1 MKLTFSFVSQ
11 PLTTTLKMKVRK
23 FIMKIICVANQKG
36 GVGKTTTVMNMA
48 AGLVKKGKSVLCID
62 FDPQGNLSDYL
73 GHEPD
78 GYADISD
85 IMLSAARYE
94 QYSFD
99 GVIRQNA
106 EGIYYIP
113 SSIAL
118 ASADMFL
125 AQTMCREQ
133 VLKGILQDSIF
144 TQYEYIFI
152 DCQPSL
158 GILLTNALAVSNE
171 VIIPVQ
177 AQKFSLDGVNYLMQ
191 AIRMVQS
198 ALNPQL
204 KIGGI
209 LLTMYD
215 GTNMAKAVRQALQE
229 NYGDLLFDA
238 QICRRVE
245 ATESTYAQQSLIS
258 QAHSKLG
265 KEYLQ
270 AVNELLQREEEN
282 NG

>member
-1 MKLTFSFVSQ
+1 
-11 PLTTTLKMKVRK
+11 
-23 FIMKIICVANQKG
+23 MKIICVANEKG

-48 AGLVKKGKSVLCID
+48 AGLVKKEKKVLCID

-73 GHEPD
+73 GHQPD
-78 GYADISD
+78 GIADISD
-85 IMLSAARYE
+85 IMLAASRME
-94 QYSFD
+94 QYSLD
-99 GVIRQNA
+99 GLIRCNS
-106 EGIYYIP
+106 EGIDYIP

-133 VLKGILQDSIF
+133 VLKGILQHPIF
-144 TQYEYIFI
+144 LDYEYIFI

-158 GILLTNALAVSNE
+158 GILLTNALAASQE

-177 AQKFSLDGVNYLMQ
+177 AQKFSLDGVNFLMQ
-191 AIRMVQS
+191 AIGMVQR

-204 KIGGI
+204 VIGGI

-215 GTNMAKAVRQALQE
+215 GTNMAKAVRQALEE
-229 NYGDLLFDA
+229 NYGEYLFDA
-238 QICRRVE
+238 QIRRSVE

-258 QAHSKLG
+258 QARSKLG
-265 KEYLQ
+265 KEYVH
-270 AVNELLQREEEN
+270 AVDELLQREEQQ

>member
-1 MKLTFSFVSQ
+1 
-11 PLTTTLKMKVRK
+11 
-23 FIMKIICVANQKG
+23 MKIICVANQKG

-48 AGLVKKGKSVLCID
+48 AGLAQKGKRILCID

-73 GHEPD
+73 GHQPD
-78 GYADISD
+78 GIADISD
-85 IMLSAARYE
+85 IMLAASRME
-94 QYSFD
+94 NYSLN
-99 GVIRQNA
+99 GLIRRNG
-106 EGIYYIP
+106 EGIDYIP

-133 VLKGILQDSIF
+133 VLKRILQAPVF
-144 TQYEYIFI
+144 AEYEYIFI

-158 GILLTNALAVSNE
+158 GILLTNALAASDE
-171 VIIPVQ
+171 VLIPVQ
-177 AQKFSLDGVNYLMQ
+177 AQKFSLDGVNFLIQ
-191 AIRMVQS
+191 AIHMVQQ

-204 KIGGI
+204 IIGGI

-215 GTNMAKAVRQALQE
+215 GTNMAKAVRQALAE
-229 NYGDLLFDA
+229 NYGELLFDA
-238 QICRRVE
+238 QIRRSVE

-258 QAHSKLG
+258 QERSKLG
-265 KEYLQ
+265 AEYVQ
-270 AVNELLQREEEN
+270 VVDELLQKEEQY